1 VSRKICKLL
10 TIVLVISLLYIPGC
24 GFGSQPEILHVA
36 IPFSDNIPDIDT
48 NYYINYLEE
57 KTGLEIVV
65 SLVKIESCDEYLE
78 MLFDSRAEIDVVLF
92 GGNFVPSDGVLEEY
106 ASRGDIYLPDGEF
119 KYVSEGWDTPA
130 GAGTVLWI
138 SKEWLVNLGMPI
150 PGTTEELESVLEA
163 FKTGDPNGNGIHDEI
178 PLAGST
184 DEYDLDPVEFLMGSF
199 TVNDPYRSRMSADG
213 KRIWAEPAYREG
225 LEYCNGLYEKGLLD
239 NGLSE
244 CSYAQLCE
252 MVNRP
257 VPVVGA
263 FTSSSIGEV
272 IYSGNPEVMARYVH
286 VPPLKGPDGTVSAML
301 PENKTKI
308 GAVILSRSEKKEEAQ
323 LLLDTMMTEEA
334 SLIARFGEPGVD
346 WEYSDGK
353 DISIYMIPSTIITR
367 NYIRDVVQNK
377 NLNGVGPM
385 AVPEK
390 YIYGVTWNGVNSDS
404 EYVDARAQMAYMDY
418 FVQEEGSLPQRNEE
432 LSEYLDGYMIMF
444 VTGEKDITDD
454 RVWNEYV
461 SGAERIIK

>member
-1 VSRKICKLL
+1 MNRKICKFL
-10 TIVLVISLLYIPGC
+10 TIVLVVSLLYVPGC
-24 GFGSQPEILHVA
+24 GMKPQPDILHIA
-36 IPFSDNIPDIDT
+36 IPFSENIQDIDT

-57 KTGLEIVV
+57 KTGLDIVV
-65 SLVKIESCDEYLE
+65 SFVKIESCDEYLE
-78 MLFDSRAEIDVVLF
+78 VLLDSRSEIDIVLF
-92 GGNFVPSDGVLEEY
+92 GGSFVPSDGVLEEY
-106 ASRGDIYLPDGEF
+106 ASRG
-119 KYVSEGWDTPA
+119 YVSEGWDTPA

-199 TVNDPYRSRMSADG
+199 TVNDPYHSRMNGDG
-213 KRIWAEPAYREG
+213 KCVWTDDAYREG
-225 LEYCNGLYEKGLLD
+225 IEYCNELFEKGLIYD
-239 NGLSE
+239 GLSE

-286 VPPLKGPDGTVSAML
+286 VPPLKGPDGTAAAML

-323 LLLDTMMTEEA
+323 RLLDTMMTEEA

-346 WEYSDGK
+346 WDYSDGK

-418 FVQEEGSLPQRNEE
+418 FVEAEGSLPERNEE

-461 SGAERIIK
+461 LGAERIIK

>member
-1 VSRKICKLL
+1 MNRKICKLL
-10 TIVLVISLLYIPGC
+10 TIVLVISLMYVPGC
-24 GFGSQPEILHVA
+24 GMKPQPDILHVA
-36 IPFSDNIPDIDT
+36 IPFSEKIQDIDT

-57 KTGLEIVV
+57 KTGLDIVV
-65 SLVKIESCDEYLE
+65 SFVKIESCDEYLE
-78 MLFDSRAEIDVVLF
+78 VLLDSRSEIDIVLF
-92 GGNFVPSDGVLEEY
+92 GGSFVPSDGVLEEY
-106 ASRGDIYLPDGEF
+106 VARGDIYLPDGEF

-138 SKEWLVNLGMPI
+138 SKEWLVKLGMPI
-150 PGTTEELESVLEA
+150 PETTEEFEAVLEA

-178 PLAGST
+178 PLAGSL
-184 DEYDLDPVEFLMGSF
+184 DEYDLDPVEFLLGSF
-199 TVNDPYRSRMSADG
+199 AVNDPYHSRMTVDG
-213 KRIWAEPAYREG
+213 KCMATCNAYREG
-225 LEYCNGLYEKGLLD
+225 IEYCNELFDKGLIYD
-239 NGLSE
+239 GLSE

-263 FTSSSIGEV
+263 FTSSSIGKV
-272 IYSGNPEVMARYVH
+272 IYGGNPEVMARYVH
-286 VPPLKGPDGTVSAML
+286 VPPLKGPDGTAAAML

-346 WEYSDGK
+346 WDYSDGK

-390 YIYGVTWNGVNSDS
+390 YIFGVTWNGVNSDS
-404 EYVDARAQMAYMDY
+404 EYVDARAQMAYLDC
-418 FVQEEGSLPQRNEE
+418 FVQAGDGLPERNEE

-454 RVWNEYV
+454 GVWKKYV
-461 SGAERIIK
+461 SDAERIIK

>member
-1 VSRKICKLL
+1 MSRKICKLL

-92 GGNFVPSDGVLEEY
+92 GGNFVPSDGVLEKY

-163 FKTGDPNGNGIHDEI
+163 FKTGDPNGNGINDEI

-213 KRIWAEPAYREG
+213 KFIWAEPAYREG

>member
-1 VSRKICKLL
+1 MSRKICKLL

-163 FKTGDPNGNGIHDEI
+163 FKTGDPNGNGINDEI

-184 DEYDLDPVEFLMGSF
+184 DEYYLNPVEFLMGSF

-213 KRIWAEPAYREG
+213 KCIWAEPAYREG

>member
-1 VSRKICKLL
+1 MSRKICKLL

-48 NYYINYLEE
+48 NYYMNYLEE
-57 KTGLEIVV
+57 KTGLDLVV
-65 SLVKIESCDEYLE
+65 SFVKTESCDEYLE
-78 MLFDSRAEIDVVLF
+78 ILFDSRAEIDVVLF

-138 SKEWLVNLGMPI
+138 NKEWLVNMGLPI
-150 PGTTEELESVLEA
+150 PETTKEFEDVLKA
-163 FKTGDPNGNGIHDEI
+163 FKTGDPNGNGMRDEI

-199 TVNDPYRSRMSADG
+199 SVNDPYHSRMTADG
-213 KRIWAEPAYREG
+213 RRIWADPAYREG
-225 LEYCNGLYEKGLLD
+225 LEYCRGLYEKGLMD
-239 NGLSE
+239 DGLSD

-252 MVNRP
+252 MVNSP
-257 VPVVGA
+257 VPIVGA

-272 IYSGNPEVMARYVH
+272 IYRGNPEVMARYVH
-286 VPPLKGPDGTVSAML
+286 VPPLMGPDATATAML
-301 PENKTKI
+301 PENKTGV
-308 GAVILSRSEKKEEAQ
+308 GAIILSRSEKKEAAQ

-346 WEYSDGK
+346 WDYSDGK

-418 FVQEEGSLPQRNEE
+418 FVEAEGSLPERNEE

>member
-1 VSRKICKLL
+1 MNRKICKFL
-10 TIVLVISLLYIPGC
+10 TIVLVVSLLYVPGC
-24 GFGSQPEILHVA
+24 GMKPQHDILHIA
-36 IPFSDNIPDIDT
+36 IPFSENIQDIDT

-57 KTGLEIVV
+57 KTGLDIVV
-65 SLVKIESCDEYLE
+65 SFVKIESCDEYLE
-78 MLFDSRAEIDVVLF
+78 VLLDSRSEIDIVLF
-92 GGNFVPSDGVLEEY
+92 GGSFVPSDGVLEEY

-178 PLAGST
+178 PLAGCV
-184 DEYDLDPVEFLMGSF
+184 DEYDLDPVEFLLGSF
-199 TVNDPYRSRMSADG
+199 AVNDPYHSRMTGDG
-213 KRIWAEPAYREG
+213 KHVWADNAYREG
-225 LEYCNGLYEKGLLD
+225 IEYCNELFEKGLIYD
-239 NGLSE
+239 GLSE

-308 GAVILSRSEKKEEAQ
+308 GAVILSRSDKKEEAQ

-346 WEYSDGK
+346 WDYSDGK

-418 FVQEEGSLPQRNEE
+418 FVEAEGSLPERNEE

-461 SGAERIIK
+461 LGAERIIK

>member
-1 VSRKICKLL
+1 MSRKICKLL

-92 GGNFVPSDGVLEEY
+92 GGSFVPSDGVLEEY
-106 ASRGDIYLPDGEF
+106 ASHGDIYLPDGEF
-119 KYVSEGWDTPA
+119 KYVSEGWDNPS

-138 SKEWLVNLGMPI
+138 NKEWLVTLGMPI
-150 PGTTEELESVLEA
+150 PETLGEFEAALDA
-163 FKTGDPNGNGIHDEI
+163 FKTCDPNGNGINDEI

-184 DEYDLDPVEFLMGSF
+184 DEYYLNPVEFLMGSF

-213 KRIWAEPAYREG
+213 KCIWAEPAYREG

-239 NGLSE
+239 NGFSE
-244 CSYAQLCE
+244 CSYPQLCE
-252 MVNRP
+252 MVNSP
-257 VPVVGA
+257 VPIVGA

-272 IYSGNPEVMARYVH
+272 IYRGNPEVMARYVH
-286 VPPLKGPDGTVSAML
+286 VPPLAGPSGTATAML
-301 PENKTKI
+301 PDNKTAV
-308 GAVILSRSEKKEEAQ
+308 GAIILSRSEKKEAAQ
-323 LLLDTMMTEEA
+323 LLLDTMMSEEA
-334 SLIARFGEPGVD
+334 SLIARFGEPGID
-346 WEYSDGK
+346 WDYSDGK
-353 DISIYMIPSTIITR
+353 DISIYMTPSTIITK

-390 YIYGVTWNGVNSDS
+390 YIYGVTWNGLNSDA
-404 EYVDARAQMAYMDY
+404 EYVDARAQMAYIDC
-418 FVQEEGSLPQRNEE
+418 FAEPAGDVPERNEE
-432 LSEYLDGYMIMF
+432 LSQYLDGYIVMF
-444 VTGEKDITDD
+444 VTGEKDIGSDD
-454 RVWNEYV
+454 EWNKYV
-461 SGAERIIK
+461 SGAEGIIH

>member
-1 VSRKICKLL
+1 MSRKICKLL

-138 SKEWLVNLGMPI
+138 SKEWLVYLGMPI